1 MAPKVMR
8 ETAIAPDGSRVTFA
22 CRANRVQDGWHW
34 HMRLTSNTLAISAAV
49 AVPDY
54 FDHAVST
61 GRYRVREEISYAG
74 RPFALGVND
83 ANTAWMAAWKS
94 THHCLA
100 FGGLA
105 PAPSLA
111 SLVGVLAQLS
121 IVDRPDGMTV
131 RPLPGSGIVTWGLSA
146 VRFAD
151 AGMVTIFRRT
161 EASQLL
167 PSDEGLRVEH
177 GQVWSKKLETE
188 SGARDRKFLHAG
200 DTAVCTIEDDL
211 GRDPAVTRAGQE
223 ELLSSLDVRWAG

>member
-1 MAPKVMR
+1 MAPKTIK

-22 CRANRVQDGWHW
+22 CRAERIQAGWHW

-61 GRYRVREEISYAG
+61 GRYSPGEEISYAG
-74 RPFALGVND
+74 RPLVLGVNNAD
-83 ANTAWMAAWKS
+83 NAWLAAWKG
-94 THHCLA
+94 THHCLV

-105 PAPSLA
+105 PAPSLT
-111 SLVGVLAQLS
+111 SLVGVLTQLS

-131 RPLPGSGIVTWGLSA
+131 RPLPGSGIITWGLSGI
-146 VRFAD
+146 RFAD
-151 AGMVTIFRRT
+151 AGMVTIFRRS

-167 PSDEGLRVEH
+167 PSEAGLRVEH

-211 GRDPAVTRAGQE
+211 GRDPAVTKAGQE